1 MMGRLI
7 SAELLKLRTT
17 RLVYGLLFAT
27 LALAVVGTLGTIAVS
42 GDMEQTFSLE
52 TTQGVRNV
60 FSNAGAG
67 SIFVLVL
74 GILGMTS
81 EFRHNT
87 VTETFLVTPARG
99 RVVTAKLVTY
109 SLVGLIFAVVTS
121 AVTVA
126 VALPALA
133 AEGVDVTVGDY
144 AGVMAGVVGVTVVY
158 GLLGVA
164 VGSLIRN
171 STAAVVVALAWS
183 FVVEGLLVGL
193 LPEVGRWLPGGAAAA
208 LGGQSVP
215 GSELLAPA
223 VAALLLVA
231 YAVVF
236 AVAGTRF
243 VVGRDIT

>member
-1 MMGRLI
+1 MKELVT
-7 SAELLKLRTT
+7 AEFLKLRTT

-27 LALAVVGTLGTIAVS
+27 LALAVAGTLGTIAVA
-42 GDMEQTFSLE
+42 GNMEQTFSLE
-52 TTQGVRNV
+52 TAQGVRNV

-87 VTETFLVTPARG
+87 VTETFLVTPTRG
-99 RVVTAKLVTY
+99 QVVTAKLVTFAV
-109 SLVGLIFAVVTS
+109 VGLILAVLAA

-133 AEGVDVTVGDY
+133 SKGVDVSVGDY
-144 AGVMAGVVGVTVVY
+144 AGVLAGVTAVTVVY

-171 STAAVVVALAWS
+171 STAAVIVALAWT
-183 FVVEGLLVGL
+183 FVIEGLLVSL
-193 LPEVGRWLPGGAAAA
+193 LPEVGRWLPGGAAQA
-208 LGGQSVP
+208 LSGQSIP

-223 VAALLLVA
+223 IAALLLVA

-236 AVAGTRF
+236 ATAGTRF

>member
-1 MMGRLI
+1 MKELI
-7 SAELLKLRTT
+7 TAEVLKLRTT
-17 RLVYGLLFAT
+17 RLVYGLLAAT
-27 LALAVVGTLGTIAVS
+27 LALAVAGTLGTVAIS
-42 GDMEQTFSLE
+42 GEMEQTFSLDTAE
-52 TTQGVRNV
+52 GVRNV

-87 VTETFLVTPARG
+87 VTETFLVTPTRG
-99 RVVTAKLVTY
+99 QVVTAKLVTFAV
-109 SLVGLIFAVVTS
+109 VGLIFALLA
-121 AVTVA
+121 AVATVA

-133 AEGVDVTVGDY
+133 SKGIDVAVGDY
-144 AGVMAGVVGVTVVY
+144 AGVLAGVVAITVAY

-171 STAAVVVALAWS
+171 STAAVIVALAWT

-193 LPEVGRWLPGGAAAA
+193 VPEIGRWLPGGAAAA
-208 LGGQSVP
+208 VSGQSVP

-223 VAALLLVA
+223 VAVLVLVA
-231 YAVVF
+231 YVVAF
-236 AVAGTRF
+236 SAAGTRF
-243 VVGRDIT
+243 VIRRDIT

>member
-1 MMGRLI
+1 MIGRLI
-7 SAELLKLRTT
+7 SAEVLKLRTT

-27 LALAVVGTLGTIAVS
+27 LALAAAGTLGTIAVA

-52 TTQGVRNV
+52 TTEGVRNV

-87 VTETFLVTPARG
+87 VTETFLVTPRRG
-99 RVVTAKLVTY
+99 SVVTAKLVTY
-109 SLVGLIFAVVTS
+109 ALAGLVFAVLAA

-126 VALPALA
+126 LALPALSS
-133 AEGVDVTVGDY
+133 EGVDAAVGDY
-144 AGVMAGVVGVTVVY
+144 AGVLGGVVAVTVVY

-183 FVVEGLLVGL
+183 FILEGLLVGL
-193 LPEVGRWLPGGAAAA
+193 VPEVGRWLPGGAAAA
-208 LGGQSVP
+208 LSGQSVP

-223 VAALLLVA
+223 VAAMLLVA

-236 AVAGTRF
+236 AAAGTRF

>member
-1 MMGRLI
+1 MKQLI
-7 SAELLKLRTT
+7 AAEMLKLRTT

-27 LALAVVGTLGTIAVS
+27 LALAVVGTLGTVALS
-42 GDMEQTFSLE
+42 GEIEQTFALDTAE
-52 TTQGVRNV
+52 GVRNV
-60 FSNAGAG
+60 FANAGAG

-87 VTETFLVTPARG
+87 VTETFLVTPTRG
-99 RVVTAKLVTY
+99 QVVTAKLVTFGGIG
-109 SLVGLIFAVVTS
+109 LVFAVLASV
-121 AVTVA
+121 ATVV

-133 AEGVDVTVGDY
+133 SKGIDVAVGDY
-144 AGVMAGVVGVTVVY
+144 AGVLAGVAGVTVAY

-171 STAAVVVALAWS
+171 STAAVIVALAWT
-183 FVVEGLLVGL
+183 FIIEGLLVGL

-208 LGGQSVP
+208 VSGQSVP

-223 VAALLLVA
+223 VGVLLLVA
-231 YAVVF
+231 YVVAF
-236 AVAGTRF
+236 SAAGTRF
-243 VVGRDIT
+243 VIRRDIT

>member
-1 MMGRLI
+1 MIGRLI

-27 LALAVVGTLGTIAVS
+27 LALAAAGTLGTIAVA

-52 TTQGVRNV
+52 TTEGVRNV

-87 VTETFLVTPARG
+87 VTETFLVTPRRG
-99 RVVTAKLVTY
+99 AVVTAKLITY
-109 SLVGLIFAVVTS
+109 ALGGLVFAVFAS

-126 VALPALA
+126 LALPALSS
-133 AEGVDVTVGDY
+133 EGVAVAVGDY
-144 AGVMAGVVGVTVVY
+144 AGVLGGVVAVTVVY

-183 FVVEGLLVGL
+183 FVLESLLVGL
-193 LPEVGRWLPGGAAAA
+193 VPEVGRWLPGGAAAA

-215 GSELLAPA
+215 GSELLPPA
-223 VAALLLVA
+223 AAATLLVA

-236 AVAGTRF
+236 AAAGTRF
-243 VVGRDIT
+243 VVSRDIT